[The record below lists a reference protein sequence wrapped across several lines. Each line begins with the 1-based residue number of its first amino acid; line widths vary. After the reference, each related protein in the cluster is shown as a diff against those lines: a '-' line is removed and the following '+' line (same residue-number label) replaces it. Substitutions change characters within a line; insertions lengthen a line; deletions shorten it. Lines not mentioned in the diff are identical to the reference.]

1 MDRRMDRREEREKR
15 EGKEEG
21 GREVGRLSGGSL
33 GLARLTKQAQEP
45 SNPELGL
52 DSGPETVPKWVC
64 LWSWDGTSCILACFA
79 PSRTSVPKAR
89 DKAWVRGAAHADGET
104 WLACWSWAYCSR
116 HSLWLCCCVWQCDR
130 TWLLSSLHLFVPGFS
145 LKFACLGQ
153 GFWTSTCRKPLSIL
167 SGTIQNTRT
176 QEQFTRNP
184 SDFGE
189 RCPKRSKKMLLTLI
203 STSHSP
209 DTNLPDSLMLNA
221 HLTIV
226 PWSRREKQIWDSTT
240 DSIVDFMANS
250 PLVHVQ
256 LGCLSWPTRTSS
268 SDSHSFYRQVISE
281 VCVLGNKGCCLENA
295 LSLWFSFYH
304 VYKPLKL
311 RLAHSTF
318 PLVVFDD
325 IPHYDSSKRSSCWL
339 LKNG

>member
-1 MDRRMDRREEREKR
+1 MDRRMDRREEREER

-21 GREVGRLSGGSL
+21 GRAVGRLRYSRVGEAWAWLGWPSKLRSLAILSLALTVGLRLSLNGSACDL
-33 GLARLTKQAQEP
+33 EMGLLVFWLALLPQELQYLKQEP
-45 SNPELGL
+45 KPELEEL
-52 DSGPETVPKWVC
+52 LMQME
-64 LWSWDGTSCILACFA
+64 
-79 PSRTSVPKAR
+79 R
-89 DKAWVRGAAHADGET
+89 
-104 WLACWSWAYCSR
+104 LACWSWAYCSR

-176 QEQFTRNP
+176 QERFTRNP

-189 RCPKRSKKMLLTLI
+189 KCPKRSKKMLLTLI

-226 PWSRREKQIWDSTT
+226 PWSRREKQIWDSMT

-268 SDSHSFYRQVISE
+268 SDSHSFYQEVIPE

-318 PLVVFDD
+318 PLVVFWW
-325 IPHYDSSKRSSCWL
+325 YSSLWL
-339 LKNG
+339 L